1 MKKIYTY
8 ASLLFVIAL
17 LAQCTGNKASDEA
30 AIDKP
35 FTGEFNSQVEWGE
48 HLVVIGACHDCH
60 TPKKMTPL
68 GPVLDTALWLSG
80 YPASRPKIDLAY
92 EDIGAKGYALT
103 TDLTEWLGPW
113 GTTYTAN
120 LTPHATGTG
129 SWTEE
134 SFMRALR
141 EGKFKGLQ
149 GARSLLP
156 PMPWEMYKHMTDA
169 EIKAIF
175 AYLRTIKPID
185 NIVPQP
191 IPPGG

>member
-17 LAQCTGNKASDEA
+17 LVQCTGNKASDEA

-48 HLVVIGACHDCH
+48 HLVIIGGCNDCH
-60 TPKKMTPL
+60 TPKKMGAH
-68 GPVLDTALWLSG
+68 GPELDTARWLSG
-80 YPASRPKIDLAY
+80 FPSERPRIDMAY
-92 EDIGAKGYALT
+92 ADVGAKGLVVT
-103 TDLTEWLGPW
+103 SDLTEWLGPW
-113 GTTYTAN
+113 GTSYTAN
-120 LTPHATGTG
+120 LTPDATGTG

-141 EGKFKGLQ
+141 EGKFKGLV
-149 GARSLLP
+149 GARTLLP
-156 PMPWEMYKHMTDA
+156 PMPWEMYTFMTDA

-175 AYLRTIKPID
+175 AYLRTVKPIE

-191 IPPGG
+191 VPPGG